1 MLLFIGLFLG
11 CGLLTMA
18 IARPLILRRV
28 PPNQIYGVRFSA
40 TYADE
45 WVWYEA
51 NEASGRD
58 FLKWGAAQVAAAILP
73 LAVLRPTSW
82 DFETFDRRVV
92 VYLAINMIAML
103 GGLLVVSVIGYLRA
117 KRLLRERVA
126 SGAALK
132 PKPAGL

>member
-1 MLLFIGLFLG
+1 MLLLVGLFIG

-28 PPNQIYGVRFSA
+28 PPNRIYGVRFSA

-58 FLKWGAAQVAAAILP
+58 FMKWGAAQVAAAILP
-73 LAVLRPTSW
+73 LAVLRPASW
-82 DFETFDRRVV
+82 TFGPPDRAVV
-92 VYLAINMIAML
+92 VYLAINLTAML
-103 GGLLVVSVIGYLRA
+103 AGLLVVSIISYVRA
-117 KRLLRERVA
+117 KRLLRERIA
-126 SGAALK
+126 SGAELK

>member
-1 MLLFIGLFLG
+1 MLLLIGLFLG

-28 PPNQIYGVRFSA
+28 PPNRIYGVRFSA

-58 FLKWGAAQVAAAILP
+58 LTKWGAAQVAAAILP
-73 LAVLRPTSW
+73 LVVLRPASW
-82 DFETFDRRVV
+82 TMGEPDRAVV
-92 VYLAINMIAML
+92 VYLVINMAAML
-103 GGLLVVSVIGYLRA
+103 GGLLVASVIGVMRA
-117 KRLLRERVA
+117 KRLLRERIA
-126 SGAALK
+126 SGAELK